1 MRDYKKKNTDTR
13 MRSKMKQRPNGPHN
27 VSAVIAAAA
36 AAATKHITSEDRGW
50 NTNTRKD
57 KIPHQMIIM

>member
-1 MRDYKKKNTDTR
+1 MELQQSREQDGQMPR
-13 MRSKMKQRPNGPHN
+13 IGGHGPHN

-36 AAATKHITSEDRGW
+36 TAATKHITSEDRGW

-57 KIPHQMIIM
+57 KMPHQMIIM